1 MFHPLS
7 KYYKIPIQ
15 FVTPAPLHFVMMY
28 KKERGWID
36 FGSSQHFLRAL
47 EVFDH
52 IVYFIYIAKIRSS
65 FCFFVWM
72 RWTDRQERDI
82 NILCY
87 IGIWFAGALAAVR
100 LVVVGLFIDC
110 VAVAMMMIIPHS
122 TFSISGSFHMGR
134 QGSE

>member
-1 MFHPLS
+1 
-7 KYYKIPIQ
+7 
-15 FVTPAPLHFVMMY
+15 
-28 KKERGWID
+28 
-36 FGSSQHFLRAL
+36 
-47 EVFDH
+47 
-52 IVYFIYIAKIRSS
+52 
-65 FCFFVWM
+65 M